1 MYQAQARYTTV
12 VQYLVPGSNTCTL
25 VQYSKTS
32 TLKATFNLGFWQW
45 RYRVSRGR
53 VPLPQEKV
61 TLDQIIVFS
70 LVFLPGFL
78 PLFSP
83 FARLF
88 IQIR

>member
-1 MYQAQARYTTV
+1 MIQYIGWSILHPTV
-12 VQYLVPGSNTCTL
+12 FGNRSGSQ
-25 VQYSKTS
+25 V
-32 TLKATFNLGFWQW
+32 
-45 RYRVSRGR
+45 RVSRGR
-53 VPLPQEKV
+53 VHVTLPQEKV
-61 TLDQIIVFS
+61 TLEQIIVFS

>member
-1 MYQAQARYTTV
+1 M
-12 VQYLVPGSNTCTL
+12 
-25 VQYSKTS
+25 K
-32 TLKATFNLGFWQW
+32 W

-83 FARLF
+83 FARLLVF

>member
-1 MYQAQARYTTV
+1 ME
-12 VQYLVPGSNTCTL
+12 VQI
-25 VQYSKTS
+25 
-32 TLKATFNLGFWQW
+32 
-45 RYRVSRGR
+45 SRGMIEFFFL
-53 VPLPQEKV
+53 PLPQEKV

-88 IQIR
+88 KIR